1 MMRIKLLLVALLC
14 SVIGFSQSVNDYKA
28 VIVPLKYEFLKS
40 DNQYRLAT
48 ITKSNLKKAGF
59 EAYYA
64 NEQLP
69 LDLADR
75 CQLLYIDVKKDNAF
89 LVTKLFIELKDCF
102 GKVVYTSEIGKSK
115 EKEYEIAYLECLN
128 MAFVSVNALHYKYS
142 GNAVSTTSYQGGTG
156 AMNPAAVAIMTPAT
170 TAVATSTVAATK
182 TVAATPSPD
191 LKDPN
196 LLYAQPTE
204 SGYQL
209 IDKTP
214 KVVMKL
220 LKTSQPNVFIAI
232 KDSVQGSLILK
243 EDGQW
248 YFESYQNDKLVSE
261 KIVVKF

>member
-1 MMRIKLLLVALLC
+1 MMRIKILLTAILC
-14 SVIGFSQSVNDYKA
+14 SVVGFAQSINDYKA
-28 VIVPLKYEFLKS
+28 VIIPLKYEFMKT

-48 ITKSNLKKAGF
+48 LSKQNLTKGGF
-59 EAYYA
+59 EAFYS

-69 LDLADR
+69 EGYTDR
-75 CQLLYIDVKKDNAF
+75 CQVLYMDVIRDNAF
-89 LVTKLFIELKDCF
+89 LVTKLIIQFKDCF
-102 GKVVYTSEIGKSK
+102 GQVVFTSEAGKSR
-115 EKEYEIAYLECLN
+115 EKEYEIAYKEALDN
-128 MAFVSVNALHYKYS
+128 AFKSVYALHYKYS
-142 GNAVSTTSYQGGTG
+142 GNPVANSKTS
-156 AMNPAAVAIMTPAT
+156 APVKAALAT
-170 TAVATSTVAATK
+170 TVIATPVATAS
-182 TVAATPSPD
+182 SPD

-220 LKTSQPNVFIAI
+220 LKTSQPNVYIAI
-232 KDSVQGSLILK
+232 KDNVQGSLILK

>member
-1 MMRIKLLLVALLC
+1 MKIKFLLTAILC
-14 SVIGFSQSVNDYKA
+14 SVVGFAQSVNDYKA
-28 VIVPLKYEFLKS
+28 VIVPLKYDFIKT

-48 ITKSNLKKAGF
+48 LSKQNLNKAGF
-59 EAYYA
+59 EAFYS
-64 NEQLP
+64 NQQLP
-69 LDLADR
+69 EGYTDR
-75 CQLLYIDVKKDNAF
+75 CQVLYIDVVKDNAF
-89 LVTKLFIELKDCF
+89 LVTKLFIQFKDCF
-102 GKVVYTSEIGKSK
+102 GQVVFTSEVGKSK
-115 EKEYEIAYLECLN
+115 EKDYELAYKESLEN
-128 MAFVSVNALHYKYS
+128 AFKSVYALHYKYS
-142 GNAVSTTSYQGGTG
+142 GNAPVVTSSAPVTAKVS
-156 AMNPAAVAIMTPAT
+156 PAAAAVT
-170 TAVATSTVAATK
+170 TAAVTKPAVATQVVSAT
-182 TVAATPSPD
+182 TSPD

-220 LKTSQPNVFIAI
+220 LKTSQTNVYIAI
-232 KDSVQGSLILK
+232 KDNVQGSLILK

>member
-1 MMRIKLLLVALLC
+1 MMRIKILLTAILC
-14 SVIGFSQSVNDYKA
+14 SVVGFAQSINDYKA
-28 VIVPLKYEFLKS
+28 VIIPLKYEFMKT

-48 ITKSNLKKAGF
+48 LSKQNLTKGGF
-59 EAYYA
+59 EAFYS

-69 LDLADR
+69 EGYTDR
-75 CQLLYIDVKKDNAF
+75 CQVLYMDVIRDNAF
-89 LVTKLFIELKDCF
+89 LVTKLIIQFKDCF
-102 GKVVYTSEIGKSK
+102 GQVVFTSEAGKSR
-115 EKEYEIAYLECLN
+115 EKEYEIAYKEALDN
-128 MAFVSVNALHYKYS
+128 AFKSVYALHYKYS
-142 GNAVSTTSYQGGTG
+142 GNPVTNSKTSV
-156 AMNPAAVAIMTPAT
+156 PVKAAVAT
-170 TAVATSTVAATK
+170 TVVATPVATAS
-182 TVAATPSPD
+182 SPD

-220 LKTSQPNVFIAI
+220 LKTSQPNVYIAI
-232 KDSVQGSLILK
+232 KDNVQGSLILK

>member
-1 MMRIKLLLVALLC
+1 MRIKFLLVALFI
-14 SVIGFSQSVNDYKA
+14 SVIGFAQSVNDYKA
-28 VIVPLKYEFLKS
+28 VIVPLKYDFMKS
-40 DNQYRLAT
+40 DNQYRMAT
-48 ITKSNLKKAGF
+48 ITKSNLNKAGF
-59 EAYYA
+59 TAFYA

-69 LDLADR
+69 PELGDR
-75 CQLLYIDVKKDNAF
+75 CQLLYVDVKKDSGF
-89 LVTKLFIELKDCF
+89 LVTKLFVEFKDCY

-115 EKEYEIAYLECLN
+115 EKDYEVAYRESLNIAF
-128 MAFVSVNALHYKYS
+128 MSVNALHYKYS
-142 GNAVSTTSYQGGTG
+142 GNAVASTYKSPASTAAPTGAVVAASTT
-156 AMNPAAVAIMTPAT
+156 
-170 TAVATSTVAATK
+170 AATNMVV
-182 TVAATPSPD
+182 VAPSPD

-220 LKTSQPNVFIAI
+220 LKTSQTNVFIAI
-232 KDSVQGSLILK
+232 KDNVQGSLILK
-243 EDGQW
+243 EDGNW

>member
-1 MMRIKLLLVALLC
+1 MMRIKILLTAILC
-14 SVIGFSQSVNDYKA
+14 SVVGFAQSINDYKA
-28 VIVPLKYEFLKS
+28 VIIPLKYEFMKT

-48 ITKSNLKKAGF
+48 LSKQNLTKAGL
-59 EAYYA
+59 EAFYS

-69 LDLADR
+69 EGYTDR
-75 CQLLYIDVKKDNAF
+75 CQVLYMDVVRDNAF
-89 LVTKLFIELKDCF
+89 LVTKLIIKFKDCF
-102 GKVVYTSEIGKSK
+102 GQVVFTSEAGKSR
-115 EKEYEIAYLECLN
+115 EKEYEVAYKEALDN
-128 MAFVSVNALHYKYS
+128 AFKSVYALHYKYS
-142 GNAVSTTSYQGGTG
+142 GNPVANSKTS
-156 AMNPAAVAIMTPAT
+156 APVKAAVAT
-170 TAVATSTVAATK
+170 TVVATPVATAS
-182 TVAATPSPD
+182 SPD

-220 LKTSQPNVFIAI
+220 LKTSQPNVYIAI
-232 KDSVQGSLILK
+232 KDNVQGSLILK

>member
-1 MMRIKLLLVALLC
+1 MRIKILLTAILC
-14 SVIGFSQSVNDYKA
+14 SVVGFAQSINDYKA
-28 VIVPLKYEFLKS
+28 VIIPLKYEFMKT

-48 ITKSNLKKAGF
+48 LSKQNLTKGGF
-59 EAYYA
+59 EAFYS

-69 LDLADR
+69 EGYTDR
-75 CQLLYIDVKKDNAF
+75 CHVLYMDVVRDNAF
-89 LVTKLFIELKDCF
+89 LVTKLIIQFKDCF
-102 GKVVYTSEIGKSK
+102 GQVVFTSEAGKSR
-115 EKEYEIAYLECLN
+115 EKEYEVAYKEALDN
-128 MAFVSVNALHYKYS
+128 AFKSVYALHYKYS
-142 GNAVSTTSYQGGTG
+142 GNPVANSKTS
-156 AMNPAAVAIMTPAT
+156 APVKAAVAT
-170 TAVATSTVAATK
+170 TVVATPVATAS
-182 TVAATPSPD
+182 SPD

-220 LKTSQPNVFIAI
+220 LKTSQPNVYIAI
-232 KDSVQGSLILK
+232 KDNVQGSLILK

>member
-1 MMRIKLLLVALLC
+1 MRIKILLTAILC
-14 SVIGFSQSVNDYKA
+14 SVVGFAQSINDYKA
-28 VIVPLKYEFLKS
+28 VIIPLKYEFMKT

-48 ITKSNLKKAGF
+48 LSKQNLTKAGL
-59 EAYYA
+59 EAFYS

-69 LDLADR
+69 EGYTDR
-75 CQLLYIDVKKDNAF
+75 CQVLYMDVIRDNAF
-89 LVTKLFIELKDCF
+89 LVTKLIIQFKDCF
-102 GKVVYTSEIGKSK
+102 GQVVFTSEAGKSR
-115 EKEYEIAYLECLN
+115 EKEYEVAYKEALDN
-128 MAFVSVNALHYKYS
+128 AFKSVYALHYKYS
-142 GNAVSTTSYQGGTG
+142 GNPVANSKTS
-156 AMNPAAVAIMTPAT
+156 APVKAAVAT
-170 TAVATSTVAATK
+170 TVVATPIAT
-182 TVAATPSPD
+182 ASSPD

-220 LKTSQPNVFIAI
+220 LKTSQPNVYIAI
-232 KDSVQGSLILK
+232 KDNVQGSLILK

>member
-1 MMRIKLLLVALLC
+1 MRIKILLTAILC
-14 SVIGFSQSVNDYKA
+14 SVVGFAQSINDYKA
-28 VIVPLKYEFLKS
+28 VIIPLKYEFMKT

-48 ITKSNLKKAGF
+48 LSKQNLTKGGF
-59 EAYYA
+59 EAFYS

-69 LDLADR
+69 DGYTDR
-75 CQLLYIDVKKDNAF
+75 CQVLYMDVVRDNAF
-89 LVTKLFIELKDCF
+89 LVTKLIIQFKDCF
-102 GKVVYTSEIGKSK
+102 GQVVFTSEAGKSR
-115 EKEYEIAYLECLN
+115 EKEYEIAYKEALDN
-128 MAFVSVNALHYKYS
+128 AFKSVYALHYKYS
-142 GNAVSTTSYQGGTG
+142 GNPVANSKASAPVK
-156 AMNPAAVAIMTPAT
+156 AAVAT
-170 TAVATSTVAATK
+170 TVVATPVATAS
-182 TVAATPSPD
+182 SPD

-220 LKTSQPNVFIAI
+220 LKTSQPNVYIAI
-232 KDSVQGSLILK
+232 KDNVQGSLILK

>member
-1 MMRIKLLLVALLC
+1 MKIKLLITAILFSVA
-14 SVIGFSQSVNDYKA
+14 GFAQSLNDYKA
-28 VIVPLKYEFLKS
+28 VIIPLRYDFTKT

-48 ITKSNLKKAGF
+48 LTKSNLVKAGF
-59 EAYYA
+59 QAFYA

-69 LDLADR
+69 EGYTDR
-75 CQLLYIDVKKDNAF
+75 CQVLYIDVIKDSAF
-89 LVTKLFIELKDCF
+89 LVTKLFVQFKDCF
-102 GKVVYTSEIGKSK
+102 GQVVYTSEVGKSK
-115 EKEYEIAYLECLN
+115 EKDFDLAYRESLDN
-128 MAFVSVNALHYKYS
+128 AFKSIIALHYKYS
-142 GNAVSTTSYQGGTG
+142 GNAPVVAAAQTNTQAKISPAAAAVVTT
-156 AMNPAAVAIMTPAT
+156 AAVATPQNKMVV
-170 TAVATSTVAATK
+170 VAPV
-182 TVAATPSPD
+182 PD

-220 LKTSQPNVFIAI
+220 LKTSQTNVFIAI
-232 KDSVQGSLILK
+232 KDNVQGSLILK
-243 EDGQW
+243 EDGNW

>member
-1 MMRIKLLLVALLC
+1 MKIKLLLTAFLLSVA
-14 SVIGFSQSVNDYKA
+14 GFAQSVNDYKA
-28 VIVPLKYEFLKS
+28 VIVPLRYDFIKT

-48 ITKSNLKKAGF
+48 LTKSNLLKAGF
-59 EAYYA
+59 EAYYS

-69 LDLADR
+69 DGLTDR
-75 CQLLYIDVKKDNAF
+75 CQVLYIDVKKDNAF
-89 LVTKLFIELKDCF
+89 LVTKLFIELKDCY
-102 GKVVYTSEIGKSK
+102 GQVVLTSEVGKSK
-115 EKEYEIAYLECLN
+115 EKEYEVAYKESLDN
-128 MAFVSVNALHYKYS
+128 AFKSIYALHYKYS
-142 GNAVSTTSYQGGTG
+142 GKSVAPTK
-156 AMNPAAVAIMTPAT
+156 APAAQKNTAETLAAASVVAPAAAAVKVAPAAT
-170 TAVATSTVAATK
+170 TTVAAS
-182 TVAATPSPD
+182 VAD

-220 LKTSQPNVFIAI
+220 FKTSQANVYIAT
-232 KDSVQGSLILK
+232 KDNVQGSLILK

>member
-1 MMRIKLLLVALLC
+1 MMRIKILLTAILC
-14 SVIGFSQSVNDYKA
+14 SVVGFAQSINDYKA
-28 VIVPLKYEFLKS
+28 VIIPLKYEFMKT

-48 ITKSNLKKAGF
+48 LSKQNLTKGGF
-59 EAYYA
+59 EAFYS

-69 LDLADR
+69 EGYTDR
-75 CQLLYIDVKKDNAF
+75 CQVLYMDVIRDNAF
-89 LVTKLFIELKDCF
+89 LVTKLIIQFKDCF
-102 GKVVYTSEIGKSK
+102 GQVVFTSEAGKSR
-115 EKEYEIAYLECLN
+115 EKEYEIAYKEALDN
-128 MAFVSVNALHYKYS
+128 AFKSVYALHYKYS
-142 GNAVSTTSYQGGTG
+142 GNPVANSKTS
-156 AMNPAAVAIMTPAT
+156 APVKAAVAT
-170 TAVATSTVAATK
+170 TVVATPVSTAS
-182 TVAATPSPD
+182 SPD

-220 LKTSQPNVFIAI
+220 LKTSQPNVYIAI
-232 KDSVQGSLILK
+232 KDNVQGSLILK

>member
-1 MMRIKLLLVALLC
+1 MRIKLLLVALFC
-14 SVIGFSQSVNDYKA
+14 SVIGFAQSINDYKA
-28 VIVPLKYEFLKS
+28 VIVPLKYDFMKS
-40 DNQYRLAT
+40 ENQYRMAT
-48 ITKSNLKKAGF
+48 MTKSNLNKAGF
-59 EAYYA
+59 VAYYN

-69 LDLADR
+69 ADLNDR

-89 LVTKLFIELKDCF
+89 LVTKLFIEFKDCY
-102 GKVVYTSEIGKSK
+102 GKVIYTSEVGRSK
-115 EKEYEIAYLECLN
+115 EKDYEIAYRESLN

-142 GNAVSTTSYQGGTG
+142 GNAVASGLKTNTPVS
-156 AMNPAAVAIMTPAT
+156 APAAV
-170 TAVATSTVAATK
+170 VTSTVAATNV
-182 TVAATPSPD
+182 VAAAPSPD

-214 KVVMKL
+214 KVVLKL
-220 LKTSQPNVFIAI
+220 LKTSQENVFIAI
-232 KDSVQGSLILK
+232 KDNVQGSLILK

>member
-1 MMRIKLLLVALLC
+1 MRIKILLTAILC
-14 SVIGFSQSVNDYKA
+14 SVVGFAQSINDYKA
-28 VIVPLKYEFLKS
+28 VIIPLKYEFMKT

-48 ITKSNLKKAGF
+48 LSKQNLTKGGF
-59 EAYYA
+59 EAFYS

-69 LDLADR
+69 EGYTDR
-75 CQLLYIDVKKDNAF
+75 CQVLYMDVIRDNAF
-89 LVTKLFIELKDCF
+89 LVTKLIIQFKDCF
-102 GKVVYTSEIGKSK
+102 GQVVFTSEAGKSR
-115 EKEYEIAYLECLN
+115 EKEYEIAYKEALDN
-128 MAFVSVNALHYKYS
+128 AFKSVYALHYKYS
-142 GNAVSTTSYQGGTG
+142 GNPVANSKTS
-156 AMNPAAVAIMTPAT
+156 APVKAAVAT
-170 TAVATSTVAATK
+170 TVVATPVSTAS
-182 TVAATPSPD
+182 SPD

-220 LKTSQPNVFIAI
+220 LKTSQPNVYIAI
-232 KDSVQGSLILK
+232 KDNVQGSLILK

>member
-1 MMRIKLLLVALLC
+1 MRIKFLLAAILC
-14 SVIGFSQSVNDYKA
+14 SVVGFAQSINDYKA
-28 VIVPLKYEFLKS
+28 VIVPLKYDFIKT

-48 ITKSNLKKAGF
+48 LSKSNLVKAGF
-59 EAYYA
+59 EAFYT

-69 LDLADR
+69 DGYTDR
-75 CQLLYIDVKKDNAF
+75 CQVLYMNVVRDNAF
-89 LVTKLFIELKDCF
+89 LVTKLIVELKDCF
-102 GKVVYTSEIGKSK
+102 GQVVYTSEVGKSREKDYELAYK
-115 EKEYEIAYLECLN
+115 EALEN
-128 MAFVSVNALHYKYS
+128 AFKSIYALHYKYS
-142 GNAVSTTSYQGGTG
+142 GTPVATSK
-156 AMNPAAVAIMTPAT
+156 TPAT
-170 TAVATSTVAATK
+170 AKAAVTTTAATTVAATQI
-182 TVAATPSPD
+182 VAASTPD

-220 LKTSQPNVFIAI
+220 FKTSQPNVYIAT
-232 KDSVQGSLILK
+232 KDNVQGSLILK
-243 EDGQW
+243 QDGQW

>member
-1 MMRIKLLLVALLC
+1 MRIKILLTAILC
-14 SVIGFSQSVNDYKA
+14 SVVGFAQSINDFKA
-28 VIVPLKYEFLKS
+28 VIIPLKYEFMKT

-48 ITKSNLKKAGF
+48 LSKQNLTKGGF
-59 EAYYA
+59 EAFYS

-69 LDLADR
+69 EGYTDR
-75 CQLLYIDVKKDNAF
+75 CQVLYMDVIRDNAF
-89 LVTKLFIELKDCF
+89 LVTKLIIQFKDCF
-102 GKVVYTSEIGKSK
+102 GQVVFTSEAGKSR
-115 EKEYEIAYLECLN
+115 EKEYEIAYKEALDN
-128 MAFVSVNALHYKYS
+128 AFKSVYALHYKYS
-142 GNAVSTTSYQGGTG
+142 GNPVTNSKTS
-156 AMNPAAVAIMTPAT
+156 APVKAAVAT
-170 TAVATSTVAATK
+170 TVVATPVATAS
-182 TVAATPSPD
+182 SPD

-220 LKTSQPNVFIAI
+220 LKTSQPNVYIAI
-232 KDSVQGSLILK
+232 KDNVQGSLILK

>member
-1 MMRIKLLLVALLC
+1 MRIKFLLVALLC
-14 SVIGFSQSVNDYKA
+14 SVIGFAQSINDYKA
-28 VIVPLKYEFLKS
+28 VIVPLKYDFIKT

-48 ITKSNLKKAGF
+48 LSKSNLVKAGF
-59 EAYYA
+59 EAFYA

-69 LDLADR
+69 DGYTDR
-75 CQLLYIDVKKDNAF
+75 CQVLYLDVVRDNAF
-89 LVTKLFIELKDCF
+89 LVTKLIVQFKDCF
-102 GKVVYTSEIGKSK
+102 GQVVYTSEVGKSR
-115 EKEYEIAYLECLN
+115 EKEYEVAYKEALDN
-128 MAFVSVNALHYKYS
+128 AFTSVNALHYKYS
-142 GNAVSTTSYQGGTG
+142 GNPVATSRTT
-156 AMNPAAVAIMTPAT
+156 APVKAAVATN
-170 TAVATSTVAATK
+170 AVAAIAATQIA
-182 TVAATPSPD
+182 VASSPD

-220 LKTSQPNVFIAI
+220 FKTSQPNVYIAS
-232 KDSVQGSLILK
+232 KDNVQGSLILK
-243 EDGQW
+243 QDGQW

>member
-1 MMRIKLLLVALLC
+1 MKIKFLLTAILC
-14 SVIGFSQSVNDYKA
+14 SVVGFAQSVSLNDYKA
-28 VIVPLKYEFLKS
+28 VIIPLKYEFMKT

-48 ITKSNLKKAGF
+48 LSKQNLTKAGF
-59 EAYYA
+59 EGFYS

-69 LDLADR
+69 DGYTDR
-75 CQLLYIDVKKDNAF
+75 CQVLYMDVVKDNAF
-89 LVTKLFIELKDCF
+89 LVTKLFVQFKDCF
-102 GKVVYTSEIGKSK
+102 GQVVYTSEVGRSK
-115 EKEYEIAYLECLN
+115 EKDYDLAYKESLDN
-128 MAFVSVNALHYKYS
+128 AFKSVYALHYKYS
-142 GNAVSTTSYQGGTG
+142 GNPIATTRVTSS
-156 AMNPAAVAIMTPAT
+156 AKAPAAAVAAT
-170 TAVATSTVAATK
+170 TTVAATQ
-182 TVAATPSPD
+182 TVAAVPSPD

-232 KDSVQGSLILK
+232 KDNVQGSLILK

-261 KIVVKF
+261 KITVKF

>member
-1 MMRIKLLLVALLC
+1 MRIKILLTAILC
-14 SVIGFSQSVNDYKA
+14 SVVGFAQSINDYKA
-28 VIVPLKYEFLKS
+28 VIIPLKYEFMKT

-48 ITKSNLKKAGF
+48 LSKQNLTKGGF
-59 EAYYA
+59 EAFYS

-69 LDLADR
+69 EGYTDR
-75 CQLLYIDVKKDNAF
+75 CQVLYMDVIRDNAF
-89 LVTKLFIELKDCF
+89 LVTKLIIQFKDCF
-102 GKVVYTSEIGKSK
+102 GQVVFTSEAGKSR
-115 EKEYEIAYLECLN
+115 EKEYEIAYKEALDN
-128 MAFVSVNALHYKYS
+128 AFKSVYALHYKYS
-142 GNAVSTTSYQGGTG
+142 GNPVANSKTS
-156 AMNPAAVAIMTPAT
+156 APVKAALAT
-170 TAVATSTVAATK
+170 TVIATPVATAS
-182 TVAATPSPD
+182 SPD

-220 LKTSQPNVFIAI
+220 LKTSQPNVYIAI
-232 KDSVQGSLILK
+232 KDNVQGSLILK

>member
-1 MMRIKLLLVALLC
+1 MKIKFLLAAILC
-14 SVIGFSQSVNDYKA
+14 SVVGFAQSINDYKA
-28 VIVPLKYEFLKS
+28 VIIPLKYEFMKT

-48 ITKSNLKKAGF
+48 LSKQNLTKAGF
-59 EAYYA
+59 EAFYS

-69 LDLADR
+69 DGYTDR
-75 CQLLYIDVKKDNAF
+75 CQVLYIDVVKDNAF
-89 LVTKLFIELKDCF
+89 LVTKLIVQLKDCF
-102 GKVVYTSEIGKSK
+102 GQIVYTSEVGKSR
-115 EKEYEIAYLECLN
+115 EKEYEIAYKEALDN
-128 MAFVSVNALHYKYS
+128 AFKSVSALHYKYS
-142 GNAVSTTSYQGGTG
+142 GNPVATSKTP
-156 AMNPAAVAIMTPAT
+156 APAKAAVAT
-170 TAVATSTVAATK
+170 TAVTTVAATQIS
-182 TVAATPSPD
+182 ASASPD

-220 LKTSQPNVFIAI
+220 FKTSQSNVYIAT
-232 KDSVQGSLILK
+232 KDNVQGSLILK

>member
-1 MMRIKLLLVALLC
+1 MRIKILLTAILC
-14 SVIGFSQSVNDYKA
+14 SVVGFAQSINDYKA
-28 VIVPLKYEFLKS
+28 VIIPLKYEFMKT

-48 ITKSNLKKAGF
+48 LSKQNLTKGGF
-59 EAYYA
+59 EAFYS

-69 LDLADR
+69 EGYTDR
-75 CQLLYIDVKKDNAF
+75 CQVLYMDVIRDNAF
-89 LVTKLFIELKDCF
+89 LVTKLIIQFKDCF
-102 GKVVYTSEIGKSK
+102 GQVVFTSEAGKSR
-115 EKEYEIAYLECLN
+115 EKEYEIAYKEALDN
-128 MAFVSVNALHYKYS
+128 AFKSVYALHYKYS
-142 GNAVSTTSYQGGTG
+142 GNPVTNSKTS
-156 AMNPAAVAIMTPAT
+156 APVKAAVAT
-170 TAVATSTVAATK
+170 TVVATPVATAS
-182 TVAATPSPD
+182 SPD

-220 LKTSQPNVFIAI
+220 LKTSQPNVYIAI
-232 KDSVQGSLILK
+232 KDNVQGSLILK

>member
-1 MMRIKLLLVALLC
+1 MMRIKFLFAALLC
-14 SVIGFSQSVNDYKA
+14 SVVGFAQSINDYKA
-28 VIVPLKYEFLKS
+28 VIIPLKYEFMKT

-48 ITKSNLKKAGF
+48 LSKQNLTKAGF
-59 EAYYA
+59 EAFYS

-69 LDLADR
+69 DGYTDR
-75 CQLLYIDVKKDNAF
+75 CQVLYIDVVKDNAF
-89 LVTKLFIELKDCF
+89 LVTKLIVNFKDCF
-102 GKVVYTSEIGKSK
+102 GQVVYTSEVGRSK
-115 EKEYEIAYLECLN
+115 EKDYEVAYKEALDN
-128 MAFVSVNALHYKYS
+128 AFKSVFALHYKYS
-142 GNAVSTTSYQGGTG
+142 GNPVATSK
-156 AMNPAAVAIMTPAT
+156 TPVPVK
-170 TAVATSTVAATK
+170 TAVAATAVTTVAATQI
-182 TVAATPSPD
+182 TTASSPD

-220 LKTSQPNVFIAI
+220 FKTSQPNVYIAS
-232 KDSVQGSLILK
+232 KDNVQGSLILK

>member
-1 MMRIKLLLVALLC
+1 MKIKFLLAAILC
-14 SVIGFSQSVNDYKA
+14 SVVGFAQSINDYKA
-28 VIVPLKYEFLKS
+28 VIIPLKYEFMKT

-48 ITKSNLKKAGF
+48 LSKQNLTKAGF
-59 EAYYA
+59 EAFYS

-69 LDLADR
+69 DGYTDR
-75 CQLLYIDVKKDNAF
+75 CQVLYIDVVKDNAF
-89 LVTKLFIELKDCF
+89 LVTKLIVQLKDCF
-102 GKVVYTSEIGKSK
+102 GQIVYTSEVGKSR
-115 EKEYEIAYLECLN
+115 EKEYEIAYKEALDN
-128 MAFVSVNALHYKYS
+128 AFKSVSALHYKYS
-142 GNAVSTTSYQGGTG
+142 GNPVATSKTP
-156 AMNPAAVAIMTPAT
+156 APAKAAVAT
-170 TAVATSTVAATK
+170 TAVTTVAATQIS
-182 TVAATPSPD
+182 ASASPD

-220 LKTSQPNVFIAI
+220 FKTSQPNVYIAT
-232 KDSVQGSLILK
+232 KDNVQGSLILK